1 MPIGE
6 GLTWVTLIVC
16 GLLVVLLA
24 VDWAICY
31 VRDKV
36 KTKSEEG

>member
-6 GLTWVTLIVC
+6 GIAWVTGIVC

-24 VDWAICY
+24 VDWVVCY
-31 VRDKV
+31 VKDKH
-36 KTKSEEG
+36 SNDGEG